1 MEHPA
6 PNVRMAQLLAT
17 SMLATSAP
25 FVLLVPDMEK
35 LVVAS
40 EG

>member
-25 FVLLVPDMEK
+25 FVLVPDMEK
-35 LVVAS
+35 LVVS
-40 EG
+40 TEG